1 MKKEK
6 RGEKRRIESDITNLR
21 MYINRK
27 MERRGETGGKRKIK
41 IKELNAKYRLKKKG
55 INLVIE
61 ELKQRFIVK
70 KTKVKTYE
78 QRISQFEQN
87 QLFHFKQKQIYKEMN
102 GEKLGDR
109 IIPNYE
115 DRIKFWS
122 DIWSIRQEYHR

>member
-41 IKELNAKYRLKKKG
+41 MKELNAKYRLKKKG

-70 KTKVKTYE
+70 KTKFKTYE

-87 QLFHFKQKQIYKEMN
+87 QLFHFKQKQIYKELN
-102 GEKLGDR
+102 REKLGDR

-115 DRIKFWS
+115 DGIKFWS
-122 DIWSIRQEYHR
+122 DIWSIRKEYHH